1 MTVDRYDEY
10 SVDSWEL
17 VVNNGEKK
25 PGQPIMESPYPFG
38 GAQSR
43 GVRPHTNTPWVAANP
58 PPSSF
63 GDYPAQP
70 LGRVFFQIR
79 DPSVEFSGI

>member
-1 MTVDRYDEY
+1 
-10 SVDSWEL
+10 
-17 VVNNGEKK
+17 
-25 PGQPIMESPYPFG
+25 MESPYPFG

-43 GVRPHTNTPWVAANP
+43 GVRAHTNTPWVAANP

-70 LGRVFFQIR
+70 MGRVFFQA
-79 DPSVEFSGI
+79 SNLSGEFSAILPRGLNYLGLACFAA

>member
-1 MTVDRYDEY
+1 
-10 SVDSWEL
+10 
-17 VVNNGEKK
+17 
-25 PGQPIMESPYPFG
+25 MESPYPFG

-70 LGRVFFQIR
+70 LGRVLFFTKPVCRVNSLRVFFNPNATGCVLQL
-79 DPSVEFSGI
+79 E